1 LTYGR
6 VLQRR
11 LARATR
17 AAGELEQH
25 DLAAELR
32 HGLRDP
38 AAPGLAPQARLLAI
52 RLRHRLAMMDLA
64 DGLSLDEAVER
75 LEAEGI
81 RLLPTEL
88 AALEA
93 GYAVMANPAGQEYPS
108 NG

>member
-1 LTYGR
+1 
-6 VLQRR
+6 
-11 LARATR
+11 
-17 AAGELEQH
+17 
-25 DLAAELR
+25 
-32 HGLRDP
+32 
-38 AAPGLAPQARLLAI
+38 
-52 RLRHRLAMMDLA
+52 MDLA

-108 NG
+108 NGYCSGV